1 MACRLMQPAPSFIRT
16 PIHRIRTQ
24 CMSGQLRGRCCPC
37 TVAQG
42 CSGPASVAMTISTNV
57 STGVAKVERPTGTVF
72 LAMLGL
78 GALAFGF
85 KRRRSLRSSPGTLAL
100 LVVCCGILAGA
111 SGCSTTQLGGITAQV
126 TPSGTYTVLVTAK
139 QVGSQVITTNPYITY
154 GSAGQMSLP
163 FTMQVTIQ

>member
-1 MACRLMQPAPSFIRT
+1 
-16 PIHRIRTQ
+16 
-24 CMSGQLRGRCCPC
+24 
-37 TVAQG
+37 
-42 CSGPASVAMTISTNV
+42 MTISTNV

-85 KRRRSLRSSPGTLAL
+85 KRRRSLRSSLGTLAL

-111 SGCSTTQLGGITAQV
+111 IGCSTTQLGGITAQV